1 MDTTEEPK
9 MLLELNISN
18 LILIEQCSIKFHQG
32 FSVVTGETGAGKSVF
47 LSALKLLSGSKATAK
62 LVRQGQAK
70 AKIEGIFTTT
80 TKLKNIL
87 DNEEIDSHS
96 EIIIER
102 EIFNNGKA
110 RIRINGTLCTLKT
123 LQAIGPHLVQ
133 LHGQSEQIL
142 LKDVGQHQA
151 LLDLFVPVP
160 VSYTKTW
167 QKLWEKKR
175 ELQSLMDSI
184 GNLRQQ
190 ADFIQF
196 QYQEL
201 EKAKLIA
208 GEEEDLIQKLT
219 RIESS
224 TQLAE
229 LKNQSL
235 DNLVG
240 FNDSLQIKLNGLK
253 QILDDLNQIVPLG
266 FEEYVKEIENQINIL
281 ADQIE
286 KIEVSLDISP
296 KEIDSLNSRLSTL
309 QKLQRKFKTDHQGL
323 IDLFEQRHKEINILN
338 NFSGEKA
345 LLERELDFIF
355 KDLVKEAKFLN
366 TQRISAAQKLDSGI
380 NQVLQDLGMQDATF
394 RTQILFPESPKVD
407 LASPTGLDIVE
418 FYVTPNLGEGEG
430 PLNKTLSGGELSRV
444 MLAIKKVLAHRDHV
458 PTLVF
463 DEVDTGISG
472 EVGHSIGA
480 CLKSLAKHH
489 QIICISHLHQ
499 VACQGDSHYEVKKS
513 SDDGRTFSFVKELSS
528 LERPK
533 EIARMLGGSKNKQ
546 ALEHA
551 ENLLK

>member
-1 MDTTEEPK
+1 M
-9 MLLELNISN
+9 
-18 LILIEQCSIKFHQG
+18 
-32 FSVVTGETGAGKSVF
+32 
-47 LSALKLLSGSKATAK
+47 
-62 LVRQGQAK
+62 
-70 AKIEGIFTTT
+70 
-80 TKLKNIL
+80 
-87 DNEEIDSHS
+87 
-96 EIIIER
+96 
-102 EIFNNGKA
+102 
-110 RIRINGTLCTLKT
+110 
-123 LQAIGPHLVQ
+123 Q

-323 IDLFEQRHKEINILN
+323 IDLFEPVSYTHLT
-338 NFSGEKA
+338 
-345 LLERELDFIF
+345 L
-355 KDLVKEAKFLN
+355 
-366 TQRISAAQKLDSGI
+366 
-380 NQVLQDLGMQDATF
+380 
-394 RTQILFPESPKVD
+394 
-407 LASPTGLDIVE
+407 PTTD
-418 FYVTPNLGEGEG
+418 
-430 PLNKTLSGGELSRV
+430 
-444 MLAIKKVLAHRDHV
+444 
-458 PTLVF
+458 
-463 DEVDTGISG
+463 
-472 EVGHSIGA
+472 
-480 CLKSLAKHH
+480 
-489 QIICISHLHQ
+489 
-499 VACQGDSHYEVKKS
+499 
-513 SDDGRTFSFVKELSS
+513 
-528 LERPK
+528 
-533 EIARMLGGSKNKQ
+533 
-546 ALEHA
+546 
-551 ENLLK
+551 